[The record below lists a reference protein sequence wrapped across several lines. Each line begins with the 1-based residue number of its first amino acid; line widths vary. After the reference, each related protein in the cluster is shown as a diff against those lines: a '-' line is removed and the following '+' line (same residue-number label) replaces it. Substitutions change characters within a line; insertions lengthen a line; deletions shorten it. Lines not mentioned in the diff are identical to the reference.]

1 MPKLQSKTIHVQA
14 ERRSQSALRG
24 SAAESAGSASRL
36 RLIRERALLRQVE
49 PEVAV
54 EPEDDR
60 MLDERME
67 LARQD
72 RSNYAE

>member
-1 MPKLQSKTIHVQA
+1 
-14 ERRSQSALRG
+14 
-24 SAAESAGSASRL
+24 L

-72 RSNYAE
+72 RSNYTE